1 MDGRLKTEALSSG
14 MLQPIAKEAED
25 TESSESEILLRNGGT
40 DRMTSSKGS
49 DIRLWA
55 CISLAEFTKC
65 LTSDVQ
71 HSLSTK

>member
-40 DRMTSSKGS
+40 DRCRLKQRQDISSG
-49 DIRLWA
+49 LA
-55 CISLAEFTKC
+55 SLAEFTNA
-65 LTSDVQ
+65 LQVMFNN
-71 HSLSTK
+71 SLSTK